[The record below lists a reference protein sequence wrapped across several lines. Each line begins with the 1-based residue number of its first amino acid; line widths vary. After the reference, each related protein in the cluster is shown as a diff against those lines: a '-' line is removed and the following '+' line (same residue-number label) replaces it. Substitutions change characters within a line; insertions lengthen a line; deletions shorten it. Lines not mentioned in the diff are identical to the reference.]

1 MHYKYTV
8 TIWLLIIFINLGILL
23 ILKIVIMLK
32 TISNLGK
39 PLNKLEQK
47 SINGGGGCADGECV
61 NTSGG
66 CTNPEISL
74 DYDCA

>member
-1 MHYKYTV
+1 
-8 TIWLLIIFINLGILL
+8 
-23 ILKIVIMLK
+23 MLK

-39 PLNKLEQK
+39 TLNKLEQK
-47 SINGGGGCADGECV
+47 SINGGGGCPDGECV